1 LGQDKVKIA
10 ISTTAALQPRR
21 LNTPIAKSG
30 PPSPRNA
37 NFLLRGVIRD
47 YVCARHNKVRYERLR
62 QAESHLVR
70 CAEILGDQ
78 PIGVYRPEDIRILLN
93 ELRSAHG
100 LSAATA
106 NGYLGS
112 LSALFNWAIAERR
125 YGLERNPC
133 NGCRLPDESV
143 VAELRQQSGDKPFSL
158 EELKIFFESEHAR
171 KGVNTAYKYWIPLI
185 QLYAGARIGEIC
197 RLTSE
202 DIVEL
207 PGGIPAFRLVAAN
220 ARLSVM
226 RKLRFVPVHPQLIA
240 LGLLEHTRNQHGRD
254 TLWPGLK
261 IPRLGS
267 KGQNLGMW
275 LNRHLN
281 VLGLKREG
289 RRSDVF
295 RATFRASLRQA
306 GVAEVHVD
314 ALLGLTG
321 GGGGGSAKPLWE
333 THPDVLLRELAK
345 LDYGIEHA
353 APPAR

>member
-1 LGQDKVKIA
+1 MKTVTFA
-10 ISTTAALQPRR
+10 TAALRSRR
-21 LNTPIAKSG
+21 LDRPIGKSG
-30 PPSPRNA
+30 QPSLRNSG
-37 NFLLRGVIRD
+37 FLLGGVIRD
-47 YVCARHNKVRYERLR
+47 YIRVQHDKVRYERLR
-62 QAESHLVR
+62 QAESHLIR
-70 CAEILGDQ
+70 CAEILGDR

-93 ELRSAHG
+93 ELRSAYG

-133 NGCRLPDESV
+133 NGCRLPNESV
-143 VAELRQQSGDKPFSL
+143 VAELRQQSADKPFSP
-158 EELKIFFESEHAR
+158 EQLKIFFESEHAR

-197 RLTSE
+197 LLTPE

-207 PGGIPAFRLVAAN
+207 PGGIPAFRLVTAN
-220 ARLSVM
+220 ARLPVI
-226 RKLRFVPVHPQLIA
+226 RKLRFVPLHPRLVA
-240 LGLLEHTRNQHGRD
+240 LGLLEHARNQRGHD
-254 TLWPGLK
+254 TMWPGLK

-267 KGQNLGMW
+267 KGQNFGMW

-281 VLGLKREG
+281 ALGLKQEG

-295 RATFRASLRQA
+295 RATFRAFLRQA
-306 GVAEVHVD
+306 GVTESHVD

-321 GGGGGSAKPLWE
+321 SGAGGRARPLWE
-333 THPDVLLRELAK
+333 THPDVLLRELTK
-345 LDYGIEHA
+345 LDYGIEHT
-353 APPAR
+353 APPVS